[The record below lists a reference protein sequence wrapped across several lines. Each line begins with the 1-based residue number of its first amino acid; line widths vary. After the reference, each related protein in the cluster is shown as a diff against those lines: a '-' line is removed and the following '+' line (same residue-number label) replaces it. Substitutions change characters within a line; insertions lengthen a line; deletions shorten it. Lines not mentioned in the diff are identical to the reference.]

1 MGKPDDQML
10 NRGARTYLAHAV
22 KAATHPVR
30 REILKSL
37 KKGPQSTVELEGEL
51 NESRYNLYHHLDVLS
66 SAGLVKESSSKG
78 GGKTRH
84 FALREPKRPELA
96 VLLFDEA
103 ELKHDPEGREHLLDA
118 LEELEG
124 KPIPH
129 RDKVVSAE
137 IQLRYPWSK

>member
-1 MGKPDDQML
+1 MGKPDGNQL

-30 REILKSL
+30 REILKCL
-37 KKGPQSTVELEGEL
+37 KKGPQSTVDLEDEL

-66 SAGLVKESSSKG
+66 QAGLVKESSSKS

-84 FALREPKRPELA
+84 FTLKEPKRPELA
-96 VLLFDEA
+96 VLLFDER
-103 ELKHDPEGREHLLDA
+103 ELANDPKGKELLLRA
-118 LEELEG
+118 IEKLEG

-129 RDKVVSAE
+129 REKVISAE

>member
-37 KKGPQSTVELEGEL
+37 KKGPQSTVDLEGEL
-51 NESRYNLYHHLDVLS
+51 KESRYNLYHHLDVLS
-66 SAGLVKESSSKG
+66 SAGLVKESSSKS
-78 GGKTRH
+78 GGKIRH
-84 FALREPKRPELA
+84 FALKEPKRPELA

-103 ELKHDPEGREHLLDA
+103 ELEQDPKGREQLLDA

>member
-37 KKGPQSTVELEGEL
+37 KKGPQSTVDLEGEL
-51 NESRYNLYHHLDVLS
+51 KESRYNLYHHLDVLS
-66 SAGLVKESSSKG
+66 SAGLVKESSSKS
-78 GGKTRH
+78 GGKIRH
-84 FALREPKRPELA
+84 FALKEPKRPELA

-103 ELKHDPEGREHLLDA
+103 ELKQDPKSRENFIDA
-118 LEELEG
+118 LEMLEG

>member
-37 KKGPQSTVELEGEL
+37 KKGPQSTVDLEGEL
-51 NESRYNLYHHLDVLS
+51 KESRYNLYHHLDVLS
-66 SAGLVKESSSKG
+66 SAGLVKESSSKS
-78 GGKTRH
+78 GGKIRH
-84 FALREPKRPELA
+84 FALKEPKRPELA

-103 ELKHDPEGREHLLDA
+103 ELKHDPKGREHLLDA

>member
-1 MGKPDDQML
+1 MGKPDGNQL

-30 REILKSL
+30 RGILKSL
-37 KKGPQSTVELEGEL
+37 KKGPQSTIELEDEL
-51 NESRYNLYHHLDVLS
+51 NESRYNLYHHLDVLAQ
-66 SAGLVKESSSKG
+66 AGLVKESPVKS

-84 FALREPKRPELA
+84 FELREPKRPELA
-96 VLLFDEA
+96 VLLFDEQEMGEDPKGK
-103 ELKHDPEGREHLLDA
+103 ELLLKA
-118 LEELEG
+118 IEKLEG

-129 RDKVVSAE
+129 RDKVVSAQ

>member
-1 MGKPDDQML
+1 MGKPDGNAL

-37 KKGPQSTVELEGEL
+37 KKGPQSTVDLEQELQ
-51 NESRYNLYHHLDVLS
+51 ESRYNLYHHLEVLS
-66 SAGLVKESSSKG
+66 SAGLVKENASKS

-84 FALREPKRPELA
+84 FSLKEPKRPELA
-96 VLLFDEA
+96 VLLFDES
-103 ELKHDPEGREHLLDA
+103 ELKQDPKGRERLLDA
-118 LEELEG
+118 IEELEG
-124 KPIPH
+124 ESIPH

>member
-37 KKGPQSTVELEGEL
+37 KKGPQSTVDLEGEL
-51 NESRYNLYHHLDVLS
+51 KESRYNHYHHLDVLS
-66 SAGLVKESSSKG
+66 SAGLVKESSSKS

-84 FALREPKRPELA
+84 FALKEPKRPELA
-96 VLLFDEA
+96 VMLFDEA

>member
-37 KKGPQSTVELEGEL
+37 KKGPQSTVDLEGEL
-51 NESRYNLYHHLDVLS
+51 KESRYNLYHHLDVLS
-66 SAGLVKESSSKG
+66 SAGLVKESLSKSG
-78 GGKTRH
+78 GNARH
-84 FALREPKRPELA
+84 FALKEPKRPELA

-103 ELKHDPEGREHLLDA
+103 ELEQDPKGKEQLLDA

>member
-103 ELKHDPEGREHLLDA
+103 ELKQDPKGREHLLDA

-129 RDKVVSAE
+129 QDKVVSAE

>member
-37 KKGPQSTVELEGEL
+37 KKGPQSTVDLEGEL
-51 NESRYNLYHHLDVLS
+51 KESRYNLYHHLGVLS
-66 SAGLVKESSSKG
+66 SAGLVKESSSKS
-78 GGKTRH
+78 GGKIRH
-84 FALREPKRPELA
+84 FALKEPKRPELA

-103 ELKHDPEGREHLLDA
+103 ELKQDPKGRERLLNA
-118 LEELEG
+118 IEKLEG

-129 RDKVVSAE
+129 REKVISAE

>member
-51 NESRYNLYHHLDVLS
+51 NESRYNLYHHVDVLS

-103 ELKHDPEGREHLLDA
+103 ELKQDPKGREHLLDA

>member
-1 MGKPDDQML
+1 ML

-37 KKGPQSTVELEGEL
+37 KKGPQSTVDLEGEL
-51 NESRYNLYHHLDVLS
+51 KESRYNLYHHLDVLS
-66 SAGLVKESSSKG
+66 SAGLVKESSSKS
-78 GGKTRH
+78 GGKIRH
-84 FALREPKRPELA
+84 FALKEPKRPELA

-103 ELKHDPEGREHLLDA
+103 ELKHDPKGREHLLDA

>member
-51 NESRYNLYHHLDVLS
+51 NESRYNLYHRLDVLS
-66 SAGLVKESSSKG
+66 SGGLMKESSSMG

-103 ELKHDPEGREHLLDA
+103 ELKQDPKGREHLLDA

>member
-51 NESRYNLYHHLDVLS
+51 KESRYNLYHHLDVLS
-66 SAGLVKESSSKG
+66 SAGLVKESLSKS
-78 GGKTRH
+78 GGKARH
-84 FALREPKRPELA
+84 FALKEPKRPELA

-103 ELKHDPEGREHLLDA
+103 ELKHDPKGREHLLDA

>member
-103 ELKHDPEGREHLLDA
+103 ELRQDPKGREHLLDA

-129 RDKVVSAE
+129 RDKVISAE

>member
-1 MGKPDDQML
+1 MGKPDDQMF

-37 KKGPQSTVELEGEL
+37 KKGPQSTVDLEGEL
-51 NESRYNLYHHLDVLS
+51 KESRYNLYHHLDVLS
-66 SAGLVKESSSKG
+66 SAGLVKESSSKS
-78 GGKTRH
+78 GGKIRH
-84 FALREPKRPELA
+84 FALKEPKRPELA

-103 ELKHDPEGREHLLDA
+103 ELEQNSKGREQLLDA

>member
-51 NESRYNLYHHLDVLS
+51 KESRYNLYHHLDVLS
-66 SAGLVKESSSKG
+66 SAGLVKESLSKS
-78 GGKTRH
+78 GGKARH
-84 FALREPKRPELA
+84 FALKEPKRPELA

-103 ELKHDPEGREHLLDA
+103 ELKPYLQLDQMIEA
-118 LEELEG
+118 AFDCTRRLFGLTFQELSLPLHH
-124 KPIPH
+124 K
-129 RDKVVSAE
+129 DAKV
-137 IQLRYPWSK
+137 

>member
-103 ELKHDPEGREHLLDA
+103 ELKEDPKSRENFLDA
-118 LEELEG
+118 LEMLEG

>member
-1 MGKPDDQML
+1 MGKTDGNPL
-10 NRGARTYLAHAV
+10 NRWARTYLAHAV

-37 KKGPQSTVELEGEL
+37 KKGPRSSVDLEDELS
-51 NESRYNLYHHLDVLS
+51 ESRYNLYHHLGVLTD
-66 SAGLVKESSSKG
+66 AGLVKESSPKQ

-84 FALREPKRPELA
+84 FSLKEPKRPELA

-103 ELKHDPEGREHLLDA
+103 ELKADPKGREGLLDA
-118 LEELEG
+118 IEKIEG
-124 KPIPH
+124 KAIPH

>member
-1 MGKPDDQML
+1 MGKPDDQLL

-37 KKGPQSTVELEGEL
+37 KKGPQSTVDLEEELK
-51 NESRYNLYHHLDVLS
+51 ESRYNLYHHLDVLS
-66 SAGLVKESSSKG
+66 SAGLVKESLSKS
-78 GGKTRH
+78 GGKIRH
-84 FALREPKRPELA
+84 FALKEPKRPELT

-103 ELKHDPEGREHLLDA
+103 EWKQDPKGREQLLNA
-118 LEELEG
+118 IEKLEG

>member
-1 MGKPDDQML
+1 ML

-103 ELKHDPEGREHLLDA
+103 ELKQDPKGREHLLDA

>member
-37 KKGPQSTVELEGEL
+37 KKGPQSTVDLEGEL
-51 NESRYNLYHHLDVLS
+51 KESRYNLYHHLDVLS
-66 SAGLVKESSSKG
+66 SAGLVKESLSKS
-78 GGKTRH
+78 GGKARH
-84 FALREPKRPELA
+84 FALKEPKRPELA

-103 ELKHDPEGREHLLDA
+103 ELKHDPKGREHLLDA

>member
-37 KKGPQSTVELEGEL
+37 KKGPQSTVDLEGEL
-51 NESRYNLYHHLDVLS
+51 KESRYNLYHHLDVLS
-66 SAGLVKESSSKG
+66 SAGLVKESSSKS

-84 FALREPKRPELA
+84 FTLKEPKRPELA

-103 ELKHDPEGREHLLDA
+103 ELKHDPKGREHLLDA

>member
-37 KKGPQSTVELEGEL
+37 KKGPQSTVELEVEL

-103 ELKHDPEGREHLLDA
+103 ELKQDPKGREHLLDA

>member
-1 MGKPDDQML
+1 
-10 NRGARTYLAHAV
+10 LAHAV

-37 KKGPQSTVELEGEL
+37 KKGPQSTVDLEGEL
-51 NESRYNLYHHLDVLS
+51 KESRYNLYHHLDVLS
-66 SAGLVKESSSKG
+66 SAGLVKESMSKS
-78 GGKTRH
+78 GGKSRH
-84 FALREPKRPELA
+84 FALKEPKRPELA

-103 ELKHDPEGREHLLDA
+103 ELSSDPKGRERLLNA
-118 LEELEG
+118 IEKLEG
-124 KPIPH
+124 KAIPH

>member
-37 KKGPQSTVELEGEL
+37 KKGPQSTVDLEGEL
-51 NESRYNLYHHLDVLS
+51 KESRYNLYHHLDVLS
-66 SAGLVKESSSKG
+66 SAGLVKESSSKS
-78 GGKTRH
+78 GGKIRH
-84 FALREPKRPELA
+84 FALKEPKRPELA

-103 ELKHDPEGREHLLDA
+103 ELEQNSKGREQLLDA

>member
-1 MGKPDDQML
+1 MGKPDDQLL

-37 KKGPQSTVELEGEL
+37 KKGPQSAVDLEEELK
-51 NESRYNLYHHLDVLS
+51 ESRYNLYHHLDVLS
-66 SAGLVKESSSKG
+66 SAGLVKESSSKS
-78 GGKTRH
+78 GGKIRH
-84 FALREPKRPELA
+84 FALKEPKRPELA

-103 ELKHDPEGREHLLDA
+103 ELEQNSKGREQLLDA